1 MTVYKMQGLKE
12 YEFYY
17 TLVHNKDIKYIVETK
32 LCKAPERTK
41 IYKSLNLDFNQSIIN
56 SFGYQL
62 KKSKVIE
69 YGYIQLKE

>member
-1 MTVYKMQGLKE
+1 MKELKE

-17 TLVHNKDIKYIVETK
+17 ILIHNKDIKYIVETK

-41 IYKSLNLDFNQSIIN
+41 IYKSLNLDFNQSIIY

-62 KKSKVIE
+62 KNI
-69 YGYIQLKE
+69 